1 MKISLY
7 KSQKHASFGLKPN
20 PNLKRAQEAQSKPQA
35 CIGRE
40 HLLLNTTFLLPM
52 SYVGFTS
59 TKIRKIINH
68 RDLNPSILHEI

>member
-40 HLLLNTTFLLPM
+40 HLLLNTTLFCSPCPMWDSLPQRLEK
-52 SYVGFTS
+52 S
-59 TKIRKIINH
+59 
-68 RDLNPSILHEI
+68 